1 VTGGGDFSTYYSGVP
16 TITVDSATG
25 YTIGLTRNSDPPANV
40 ADYAVTLSLT
50 LSYTNGGTL
59 VKMDEVVYTF
69 DINIEGIA
77 SSVEVISAIA
87 TTDGGAFAPGVA
99 TEDTV
104 GSGQIVSANPGDL
117 DLTQDGG
124 NAGVAFG
131 ADIVLLATTS
141 AAGYTIWV
149 DPTEAITADSL
160 NTFDS
165 GSEYEWPDAAA
176 ISSQSTQNT
185 AVQSVTL
192 TLKSP
197 PVSIYDMAAVYVKL
211 TVHYRN
217 ESNDFARRRA
227 LRALEEGSAAYG
239 EGSAEVVAKVTMASD
254 GSGAVESVEIVSF
267 LTASALAGV
276 ALLI

>member
-1 VTGGGDFSTYYSGVP
+1 
-16 TITVDSATG
+16 
-25 YTIGLTRNSDPPANV
+25 
-40 ADYAVTLSLT
+40 
-50 LSYTNGGTL
+50 
-59 VKMDEVVYTF
+59 MDEVVYTF
-69 DINIEGIA
+69 DINIEGTA
-77 SSVEVISAIA
+77 SSVEVISATTT
-87 TTDGGAFAPGVA
+87 TTDGGSFAPGVA

-104 GSGQIVSANPGDL
+104 GNGQIVSANPGDL
-117 DLTQDGG
+117 GLAQDGG
-124 NAGVAFG
+124 NAGIAFG

-149 DPTEAITADSL
+149 DPTEAITADSVS
-160 NTFDS
+160 TFNS

-176 ISSQSTQNT
+176 TSSQSTQIA
-185 AVQSVTL
+185 AVQSVTV

-211 TVHYRN
+211 TVRYRN

-227 LRALEEGSAAYG
+227 LRALRALEEGSSAAYG

-267 LTASALAGV
+267 LAASALAGV
-276 ALLI
+276 ALLIWSKPSKCNRTYYYRTKIYPDTPTKPRRHHHLVEYSSIVRVCKVVTAILSS

>member
-1 VTGGGDFSTYYSGVP
+1 
-16 TITVDSATG
+16 
-25 YTIGLTRNSDPPANV
+25 V

-50 LSYTNGGTL
+50 LSYTNGASL

-69 DINIEGIA
+69 DINIEGTA
-77 SSVEVISAIA
+77 SSVEVTSATA
-87 TTDGGAFAPGVA
+87 TTDGGTFAPGVA

-117 DLTQDGG
+117 GLAQDGG
-124 NAGVAFG
+124 NTGVAFG

-149 DPTEAITADSL
+149 DTTEAITADSV
-160 NTFDS
+160 NTFNS

-176 ISSQSTQNT
+176 TSSQSTET
-185 AVQSVTL
+185 AAIQSVTL

-211 TVHYRN
+211 TVHYRD
-217 ESNDFARRRA
+217 ESNDHR
-227 LRALEEGSAAYG
+227 S
-239 EGSAEVVAKVTMASD
+239 SNAELHREAK
-254 GSGAVESVEIVSF
+254 SGRDISR
-267 LTASALAGV
+267 
-276 ALLI
+276 